1 MDSSNKTINLL
12 QNIPQLEGV
21 DSVLVGEVIVRLYAD
36 FTYRIAMSN
45 LWQLSQVFQGEKA
58 QQGNVAQIDLIPAY
72 LRTYFAAECFKSS
85 IVLTQAAQDFNWQEY
100 ISNLSQVSG
109 DQARQTERRAG

>member
-21 DSVLVGEVIVRLYAD
+21 DSVLVGD